1 MSFIIGKD
9 CIAAVKSELIDA
21 LYINGGCRVNVVLN
35 GHKEPI
41 ILADFYSDC
50 PNNPSDASGMAKAY
64 LAELV
69 KKLNG
74 HSEDDEYI

>member
-1 MSFIIGKD
+1 MSEFEIKLKPEQEFITLQSVLQVGGI
-9 CIAAVKSELIDA
+9 IDT
-21 LYINGGCRVNVVLN
+21 G
-35 GHKEPI
+35 
-41 ILADFYSDC
+41 
-50 PNNPSDASGMAKAY
+50 GMAKAY